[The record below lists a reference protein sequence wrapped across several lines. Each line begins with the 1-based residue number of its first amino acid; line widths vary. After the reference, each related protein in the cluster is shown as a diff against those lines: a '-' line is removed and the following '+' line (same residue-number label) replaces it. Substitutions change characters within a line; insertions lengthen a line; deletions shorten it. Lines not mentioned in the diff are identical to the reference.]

1 MILNDFS
8 VFVNTKLSQFA
19 VSIYNN
25 FNFRFKSNYSNFS
38 NSSFSSPSDD
48 RTKTS
53 ACHCAKSAGNYS
65 NFSNSSFSSTSDD
78 RTKTS
83 ACHCAKSAG
92 NYSNFS
98 NSSNLPVNTQIK
110 ALTKSKLHGIM
121 KS

>member
-53 ACHCAKSAGNYS
+53 
-65 NFSNSSFSSTSDD
+65 T
-78 RTKTS
+78 
-83 ACHCAKSAG
+83 CHCAKSAG

-121 KS
+121 KP